1 MFAESR
7 LNVENTSPDSRLK
20 DKEKNIFFVCIT
32 ETLSD
37 SKPS

>member
-20 DKEKNIFFVCIT
+20 DKKNNIF
-32 ETLSD
+32 LSA
-37 SKPS
+37 